1 MADGDRIPKV
11 LVVDDEPNIRELV
24 EVALK
29 FHGCAVAVSASGK
42 DALHQAEAYEPDL
55 MILDVMLPDMDGF
68 EVCRTLRADGNDVP
82 VIFLT
87 ARDTTSDTIRGLTL
101 GGDDYVTKPFSVEA
115 LVARVRAVLR
125 RTARAPG
132 GETQPGGTGA
142 LLQVGDLELDE
153 EHWIVRRAGIPVE
166 LSPTEFRLLAYL
178 MRNQGRM
185 LTRQQLL
192 ENVWGW
198 EFAGQSQVV
207 ETYVSYLRRKLD
219 PLGPAADPHPARCR
233 VQPARAAG
241 SRAREQMRYTR
252 RQPTG
257 RGRLSLRS
265 RLLAGL
271 ITITALFLIVMGVVT
286 TVVLGNIEQD
296 QFNTD
301 LGLTVKESLSEI
313 ANLQN
318 GYAAAYINLASRIDR
333 DLVRAVGYRQRP
345 AEPAEQPDRQPA
357 GDGVL
362 RAESG
367 PDAVHHLPVRR
378 ADPDRDLAAG
388 STSGPPARTACCRPG
403 RTSCWW
409 RARTTRSATRSAG

>member
-68 EVCRTLRADGNDVP
+68 EVCRMLRAEGNDVP

-125 RTARAPG
+125 RTTRTPGDDAQPAAAP
-132 GETQPGGTGA
+132 
-142 LLQVGDLELDE
+142 LLQVSALELHE
-153 EHWIVRRAGIPVE
+153 EHWIVRRAGTPVE

-192 ENVWGW
+192 EDVWGW
-198 EFAGQSQVV
+198 EVAGQSQVV

-219 PLGPAADPHPARCR
+219 PLGPPLIHT
-233 VQPARAAG
+233 Q
-241 SRAREQMRYTR
+241 
-252 RQPTG
+252 
-257 RGRLSLRS
+257 RGVGYSLRVPGGH
-265 RLLAGL
+265 AH
-271 ITITALFLIVMGVVT
+271 A
-286 TVVLGNIEQD
+286 
-296 QFNTD
+296 
-301 LGLTVKESLSEI
+301 
-313 ANLQN
+313 
-318 GYAAAYINLASRIDR
+318 
-333 DLVRAVGYRQRP
+333 
-345 AEPAEQPDRQPA
+345 
-357 GDGVL
+357 
-362 RAESG
+362 
-367 PDAVHHLPVRR
+367 
-378 ADPDRDLAAG
+378 
-388 STSGPPARTACCRPG
+388 GPPAG
-403 RTSCWW
+403 S
-409 RARTTRSATRSAG
+409 G

>member
-29 FHGCAVAVSASGK
+29 FHGCAVTASATGT
-42 DALHQAEAYEPDL
+42 DALHQAETHEPDL

-68 EVCRTLRADGNDVP
+68 EVCRTLRASGNDMP

-87 ARDTTSDTIRGLTL
+87 ARDTTTDTIRGLTL

-125 RTARAPG
+125 RTTRKA
-132 GETQPGGTGA
+132 GEDGSDDHLDAAT
-142 LLQVGDLELDE
+142 LQVGDLELDE
-153 EHWIVRRAGIPVE
+153 EHWVVRRAGTQVE

-219 PLGPAADPHPARCR
+219 PLGPPLIHT
-233 VQPARAAG
+233 Q
-241 SRAREQMRYTR
+241 
-252 RQPTG
+252 
-257 RGRLSLRS
+257 RGVGYSLRLPPEAE
-265 RLLAGL
+265 RAG
-271 ITITALFLIVMGVVT
+271 
-286 TVVLGNIEQD
+286 
-296 QFNTD
+296 
-301 LGLTVKESLSEI
+301 
-313 ANLQN
+313 
-318 GYAAAYINLASRIDR
+318 R
-333 DLVRAVGYRQRP
+333 
-345 AEPAEQPDRQPA
+345 
-357 GDGVL
+357 
-362 RAESG
+362 
-367 PDAVHHLPVRR
+367 
-378 ADPDRDLAAG
+378 
-388 STSGPPARTACCRPG
+388 
-403 RTSCWW
+403 
-409 RARTTRSATRSAG
+409 

>member
-29 FHGCAVAVSASGK
+29 FHGCAVSVSASGK
-42 DALHQAEAYEPDL
+42 DALHQAEMYEPDL

-68 EVCRTLRADGNDVP
+68 EVCRSLRTTGNDVP

-125 RTARAPG
+125 RTTRSTSPD
-132 GETQPGGTGA
+132 GTTDDA
-142 LLQVGDLELDE
+142 QTLRVADLELDE
-153 EHWIVRRAGIPVE
+153 EHWTVQRAGQPVE

-219 PLGPAADPHPARCR
+219 PLGPPLIHT
-233 VQPARAAG
+233 Q
-241 SRAREQMRYTR
+241 
-252 RQPTG
+252 
-257 RGRLSLRS
+257 RGVGYSLRPPPE
-265 RLLAGL
+265 A
-271 ITITALFLIVMGVVT
+271 
-286 TVVLGNIEQD
+286 E
-296 QFNTD
+296 
-301 LGLTVKESLSEI
+301 
-313 ANLQN
+313 
-318 GYAAAYINLASRIDR
+318 
-333 DLVRAVGYRQRP
+333 RAVGR
-345 AEPAEQPDRQPA
+345 
-357 GDGVL
+357 
-362 RAESG
+362 
-367 PDAVHHLPVRR
+367 
-378 ADPDRDLAAG
+378 
-388 STSGPPARTACCRPG
+388 
-403 RTSCWW
+403 
-409 RARTTRSATRSAG
+409 